1 MKTPSI
7 NVQSVV
13 RFFGGRVEL
22 YKKFCAADIELSH
35 RTIDNWLY
43 HQSIPMPRFL
53 QLLAVAKQNKLKFN
67 IENHLNENPA
77 L

>member
-13 RFFGGRVEL
+13 RFFGGRIEL
-22 YKKFCAADIELSH
+22 YKKFCAAGIELSH

-43 HQSIPMPRFL
+43 HKSIPMTRFL

-67 IENHLNENPA
+67 LEDHLENPA